1 MPKSTFFNLPEEK
14 RSAIEAAAIREFRD
28 QSFGGAS
35 INRIVAHSG
44 ISKGSF
50 YQYFEDKED
59 VYFHIMDLIGRAKIK
74 YLEPR
79 LLNPE
84 QIGFFDIIR
93 EIYRSGIEF
102 GLSNPDYL
110 EIGNNMMRD
119 PAMTARLMAHFGDMG
134 LGVYK
139 DLIRKGQAHG
149 EIRQDLDEALGAR
162 MLMNMQLSLVEY
174 YFEKH
179 RDLGYSM
186 AILEDLDRF
195 IQIMKFGF
203 YGEAEQ

>member
-14 RSAIEAAAIREFRD
+14 RLAIEAASILEFKNHT
-28 QSFGGAS
+28 FGEAS
-35 INRIVAHSG
+35 INRIVERSA

-50 YQYFEDKED
+50 YQYFADKED
-59 VYFHIMDLIGRAKIK
+59 IYFHIMSLIGREKMN
-74 YLEPR
+74 YLEPK

-84 QIGFFDIIR
+84 QVTFFEIIR

-102 GLSNPDYL
+102 GLSHPDYL
-110 EIGNNMMRD
+110 EIGNKMMRD
-119 PAMTARLMAHFGDMG
+119 PAMTARLMAHFGDTG
-134 LGVYK
+134 LGIYK
-139 DLIRKGQAHG
+139 ELISQGQANG
-149 EIRQDLDEALGAR
+149 EIRTDMDVDLGAR

-186 AILEDLDRF
+186 AILEELDRF
-195 IQIMKFGF
+195 IMIMKFGF
-203 YGEAEQ
+203 IGR

>member
-1 MPKSTFFNLPEEK
+1 MPKSTFFNLPEVK
-14 RSAIEAAAIREFRD
+14 RSAIEAAAILEFRD
-28 QSFGGAS
+28 HTFAGAS
-35 INRIVAHSG
+35 INRIVEQSG

-50 YQYFEDKED
+50 YQYFDDKED
-59 VYFHIMDLIGRAKIK
+59 VYLHIMSLIGSEKMN
-74 YLEPR
+74 YLKPK

-84 QIGFFDIIR
+84 QVGFFEIIR

-102 GLSNPDYL
+102 GLSHPDYL
-110 EIGNNMMRD
+110 EIGNKMMRD
-119 PAMTARLMAHFGDMG
+119 PTMTARLMAHFGDLG
-134 LGVYK
+134 LGVYR
-139 DLIRKGQAHG
+139 DLIRKGQTNG
-149 EIRQDLDEALGAR
+149 EIRADMDVDLGAR

-174 YFEKH
+174 YFQKH

-203 YGEAEQ
+203 YREADQ

>member
-14 RSAIEAAAIREFRD
+14 RLAIEAAAILEFKNHT
-28 QSFGGAS
+28 FGEAS
-35 INRIVAHSG
+35 INRIVERSG

-50 YQYFEDKED
+50 YQYFADKED
-59 VYFHIMDLIGRAKIK
+59 VYFHIMSLIGREKMN
-74 YLEPR
+74 YLEPK

-84 QIGFFDIIR
+84 QVTFFEIIR

-102 GLSNPDYL
+102 GLSHPDYL
-110 EIGNNMMRD
+110 EIGNKMMRD
-119 PAMTARLMAHFGDMG
+119 PTMTARLMAHFGDTG
-134 LGVYK
+134 LGIYK
-139 DLIRKGQAHG
+139 ELISQGQANG
-149 EIRQDLDEALGAR
+149 EIRADMDVDLGAR

-186 AILEDLDRF
+186 AILEELDRF
-195 IQIMKFGF
+195 ITIMKFGF
-203 YGEAEQ
+203 IGR

>member
-14 RSAIEAAAIREFRD
+14 RSAIEAAAILEFRD
-28 QSFGGAS
+28 HTFAGAS
-35 INRIVAHSG
+35 INRIVEQSG

-50 YQYFEDKED
+50 YQYFDDKED
-59 VYFHIMDLIGRAKIK
+59 VYLHIMSLIGSEKMN
-74 YLEPR
+74 YLKPK

-84 QIGFFDIIR
+84 QVGFFEIIR

-102 GLSNPDYL
+102 GLSHPDYL
-110 EIGNNMMRD
+110 EIGNKMMRD
-119 PAMTARLMAHFGDMG
+119 PTMTARLMAHFGDLG
-134 LGVYK
+134 LGVYR
-139 DLIRKGQAHG
+139 DLIRKGQTNG
-149 EIRQDLDEALGAR
+149 EIRADMDVDLGAR

-174 YFEKH
+174 YFQKH

-203 YGEAEQ
+203 YREADQ

>member
-1 MPKSTFFNLPEEK
+1 MPKSTFFNLPEVK
-14 RSAIEAAAIREFRD
+14 RSAIEAAAILEFRD
-28 QSFGGAS
+28 HTFAGAS
-35 INRIVAHSG
+35 INRIVEQSG

-50 YQYFEDKED
+50 YQYFDDKED
-59 VYFHIMDLIGRAKIK
+59 VYLHIMSLIGSEKMN
-74 YLEPR
+74 YLKPK

-84 QIGFFDIIR
+84 QVGFFEIIR

-102 GLSNPDYL
+102 GLSHPDYL
-110 EIGNNMMRD
+110 EIGNKMMRD
-119 PAMTARLMAHFGDMG
+119 PTMTARLMAHFGDMG
-134 LGVYK
+134 LGVYR
-139 DLIRKGQAHG
+139 DLIRKGQTNG
-149 EIRQDLDEALGAR
+149 EIRADMDVDLGAR

-174 YFEKH
+174 YFQKH

-203 YGEAEQ
+203 YREADQ

>member
-14 RSAIEAAAIREFRD
+14 RSAIEAAAILEFRD
-28 QSFGGAS
+28 HTFAGAS
-35 INRIVAHSG
+35 INRIVEQSG

-50 YQYFEDKED
+50 YQYFDDKED
-59 VYFHIMDLIGRAKIK
+59 VYLHIMSLIGSEKMN
-74 YLEPR
+74 YLKPK

-84 QIGFFDIIR
+84 QVGFFEIIR

-102 GLSNPDYL
+102 GLSHPDYL
-110 EIGNNMMRD
+110 EIGNKMMRD
-119 PAMTARLMAHFGDMG
+119 PTMTARLMAHFGDLG
-134 LGVYK
+134 LGVYR
-139 DLIRKGQAHG
+139 DLIRNGQTNG
-149 EIRQDLDEALGAR
+149 EIRADMDVDLGAR

-174 YFEKH
+174 YFQKH

-203 YGEAEQ
+203 YREADQ

>member
-14 RSAIEAAAIREFRD
+14 RSAIEAAAILEFRNHM
-28 QSFGGAS
+28 FAEAG
-35 INRIVAHSG
+35 INRIVERSG
-44 ISKGSF
+44 IAKGSF
-50 YQYFEDKED
+50 YQYFDDKED
-59 VYFHIMDLIGRAKIK
+59 IYFHIMTLIGREKMNF
-74 YLEPR
+74 LEPK

-84 QIGFFDIIR
+84 QVGFFEVIR

-102 GLSNPDYL
+102 GLSHPDYL
-110 EIGNNMMRD
+110 EIGNKMMRD
-119 PAMTARLMAHFGDMG
+119 PTMAARLMAHFGDTG

-139 DLIRKGQAHG
+139 DLIRKGQVNE
-149 EIRQDLDEALGAR
+149 EIRADIDLDLGAR

-186 AILEDLDRF
+186 AILEELDRF
-195 IQIMKFGF
+195 VQIMKFGF
-203 YGEAEQ
+203 CREADQ